1 MIVTAL
7 RIDVWSDIACPWC
20 FVGKRRLEAALAT
33 FPHPTEVV
41 FRSFELD
48 PNAPRMREGSQVDLL
63 ATKYRLPR
71 PQAQAMVDRM
81 IRTGAAEGIDFRYD
95 LIRGGNTFD
104 AHRLL
109 HLAKQ
114 HGTQIEMKERLMRG
128 YFSEGVP
135 IGDRNAL
142 VPLAVDV
149 GLLEAEV
156 RALLDSDRFVSEVRA
171 DEQLA
176 AELGITGVPF
186 FVIAGRLGVSGA
198 QTPDVLLGALEKA
211 WADVSAETESDDAP
225 ACGPDRPC

>member
-1 MIVTAL
+1 MRVTAL

-20 FVGKRRLEAALAT
+20 FVGKRRLESALAK
-33 FPHPTEVV
+33 FPHPVELV

-48 PNAPRMREGSQVDLL
+48 PSAPRLREGSQIDLL

-81 IRTGAAEGIDFRYD
+81 IQTGAGEGIEFRYD
-95 LIRGGNTFD
+95 TIRGGNTFD

-114 HGTQIEMKERLMRG
+114 HGKQIEMKERLMRG

-135 IGDRNAL
+135 IGDASAL
-142 VPLAVDV
+142 VPLAVEV

-156 RALLDSDRFVSEVRA
+156 RALFDSDRFANEVRA

-176 AELGITGVPF
+176 AELGISGVPF
-186 FVIAGRLGVSGA
+186 FVMAGRLGVSGA
-198 QTPDVLLGALEKA
+198 QTPDVLLGALNKA
-211 WADVSAETESDDAP
+211 QEDVSAEEANDAP